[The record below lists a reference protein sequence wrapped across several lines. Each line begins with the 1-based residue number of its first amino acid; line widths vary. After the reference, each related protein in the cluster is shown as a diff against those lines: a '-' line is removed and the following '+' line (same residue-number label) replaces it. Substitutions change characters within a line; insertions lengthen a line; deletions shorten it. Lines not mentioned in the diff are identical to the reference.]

1 MASAPGKKAAKAK
14 TKSLPKP
21 YRVGRA
27 QTGLGLFAAQDIPER
42 KLIIEYTGP
51 RIPTRL
57 AQEIDRRR
65 ANKYLF
71 EIDSRWTIDGS
82 TRTNLARYVNH
93 SCDPNA
99 EAESNRGR
107 LMYRAIKPIEAGEEI
122 TLDYG
127 EEHMELYFGEAGCLC
142 PGCADM
148 VKTPVRKLVKKPAK
162 KAAKKSVK
170 RKAKAKR

>member
-1 MASAPGKKAAKAK
+1 MAVTPRNKAANAK
-14 TKSLPKP
+14 PPL

-42 KLIIEYTGP
+42 KLIIEYVGR
-51 RIPTRL
+51 RITTKR
-57 AQEIDRRR
+57 AQEIDRAR

-71 EIDSRWTIDGS
+71 EIDTRWTIDGS
-82 TRTNLARYVNH
+82 TRRNLARYVNH

-107 LMYRAIKPIEAGEEI
+107 LMYRAIKPIAAGCEI

-127 EEHMELYFGEAGCLC
+127 EEHMELYFGKAGCLC
-142 PGCADM
+142 PSCAGM
-148 VKTPVRKLVKKPAK
+148 VKVRK
-162 KAAKKSVK
+162 K
-170 RKAKAKR
+170 RKAARR